1 MTKVLIVEDDP
12 MAQSLMEM
20 FVKNSGRY
28 ELTACIESAAFALSY
43 CTQNHVDLILMDVC
57 TAMDASGLQAAAKIK
72 AALPKIRIIIVTS
85 QPECDFIQRA
95 RMGRVDSFWYKSPR
109 EEEMLAVMD
118 RTMAGESIYPD
129 ATPEVM
135 VGELSSREF
144 TVRELE
150 VLRELLTGDSNA
162 EIAERLGMSEKN
174 VRNYL
179 SQMMSKTGLDTRT
192 KLAVAANRSGVVN
205 KDY

>member
-1 MTKVLIVEDDP
+1 MTRVLIVEDDP
-12 MAQSLMEM
+12 MAQSLMER

-28 ELTACIESAAFALSY
+28 ELAASIESAAFALSY
-43 CTQNHVDLILMDVC
+43 CAQNAVDLILMDIC
-57 TAMDASGLQAAAKIK
+57 TAMDASGLQEAPKIK
-72 AALPKIRIIIVTS
+72 AALPGIKIIIVTS
-85 QPECDFIQRA
+85 QPECDFIERA
-95 RMGRVDSFWYKSPR
+95 RMGGVDSFWYKSPR

-118 RTMAGESIYPD
+118 QTMAGAHLYPD
-129 ATPEVM
+129 TTPEVM

-174 VRNYL
+174 ARNYI

-192 KLAVAANRSGVVN
+192 KLAVAANRSGIVN
-205 KDY
+205 KDF